1 MRLEGKSDSER
12 LMAAAE
18 EESASQSYLLTKAV
32 FPLQWSD
39 EINDSSISD
48 LIRNTP
54 IGATLQQQLT

>member
-1 MRLEGKSDSER
+1 
-12 LMAAAE
+12 MAAAE

-32 FPLQWSD
+32 FSLQWFD

-54 IGATLQQQLT
+54 IGAILQQQLT

>member
-1 MRLEGKSDSER
+1 
-12 LMAAAE
+12 MAAAE

-39 EINDSSISD
+39 EIDDSSVSD
-48 LIRNTP
+48 LIRNNS

>member
-1 MRLEGKSDSER
+1 MQLEGKSDSER

-39 EINDSSISD
+39 EIDDSSVSD
-48 LIRNTP
+48 LIRNNS

>member
-32 FPLQWSD
+32 FLLQWS
-39 EINDSSISD
+39 NDDPSISD

-54 IGATLQQQLT
+54 IGAALQQQLT

>member
-18 EESASQSYLLTKAV
+18 GESASQAYLLTKAV
-32 FPLQWSD
+32 FPLQWFD

-54 IGATLQQQLT
+54 IGAILQQQLT

>member
-1 MRLEGKSDSER
+1 MQLEGKSDSER

-32 FPLQWSD
+32 FPMQWSD
-39 EINDSSISD
+39 EIDDSSVSD
-48 LIRNTP
+48 LIRNNS

>member
-1 MRLEGKSDSER
+1 MQLEGKSDSER

-32 FPLQWSD
+32 FLMQWSD
-39 EINDSSISD
+39 EIDESSISD

-54 IGATLQQQLT
+54 IGAILQQQLT

>member
-1 MRLEGKSDSER
+1 MWLGGKSDSER

-18 EESASQSYLLTKAV
+18 QESASQSCLLTKAV

-54 IGATLQQQLT
+54 IGAILQQQLT